1 MVKNETVIFDLLT
14 QLLQAIPAAEYTIHI
29 FTVERF
35 HNKTYRQLFFF
46 QSVSITVNSLRGQD
60 KAESLISGKVY
71 GEDQCLTAD
80 EAMRCI
86 TLNAAWLLHLEDRL
100 GSIETGKWADF
111 TVLAEEVTEA
121 NKATMKDIEIIGTV
135 SGGVIQ

>member
-1 MVKNETVIFDLLT
+1 MAYVFIYQHFLLVEAT
-14 QLLQAIPAAEYTIHI
+14 QLNNSAPIITGWVYHDYPRQTMPSLEWARLSTVLTEFAFILSAA
-29 FTVERF
+29 
-35 HNKTYRQLFFF
+35 
-46 QSVSITVNSLRGQD
+46 
-60 KAESLISGKVY
+60 
-71 GEDQCLTAD
+71 LTFP
-80 EAMRCI
+80 C
-86 TLNAAWLLHLEDRL
+86 AAWLLHLEDRL